1 MPKQNKLDLEKAEER
16 AVNITGE
23 IDLSNMKPFC
33 DCENPEVK
41 FSLYET
47 RCYNC
52 GKTEFA
58 KMYFPKPFG
67 RVDHIDLTRPRKDE
81 RKFTKKESR
90 EMADFLVELYY
101 QHEHNGLPLPRKLS
115 RRLDKIRNMLS
126 EAYERSK

>member
-1 MPKQNKLDLEKAEER
+1 MPKQNKSELEKAEER
-16 AVNITGE
+16 AVNITGS

-33 DCENPEVK
+33 NCENPEVK

-47 RCYNC
+47 RCENC
-52 GKTEFA
+52 GKNEIA
-58 KMYFPKPFG
+58 KMNFAQPFG
-67 RVDHIDLTRPRKDE
+67 KVTHIDLTSPRKDK

-115 RRLDKIRNMLS
+115 RRLDKIRNMLT
-126 EAYERSK
+126 EAVERSK